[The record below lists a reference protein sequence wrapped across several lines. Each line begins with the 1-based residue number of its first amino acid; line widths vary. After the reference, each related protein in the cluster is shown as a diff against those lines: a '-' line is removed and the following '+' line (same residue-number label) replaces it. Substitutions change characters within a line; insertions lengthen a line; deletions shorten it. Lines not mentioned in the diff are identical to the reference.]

1 MRVFPLRQ
9 RLLLLLAILSSLTL
23 VALGTFSYVRAKN
36 IMLHG
41 AESAMALQADTL
53 ANAIVSQYAGEYA
66 RAVAG
71 LRQDPRVAACLAGRP
86 YDREGL
92 LASWSSF
99 LRLRSEAF
107 FVYFA
112 DLSGRV
118 HAIQPLRELPPDF
131 DARTRP
137 WFRRAMEH
145 PGVVGW
151 SDPYTE
157 FITGKTV
164 VSTVATVDAPEGG
177 KPLGVLGLDITAD
190 GLRNILSGVALPSG
204 SGLLVLTADGRPVT
218 ATGLGAALADRVDAT
233 PLRNLARGTHTAH
246 APPGNGHAMG
256 GTIGDNAGNGATY
269 LDVDGERV
277 LAAVRAVPGP
287 GWRLVLL
294 VPQEELLRAVAPIR
308 YGTVL
313 AIGGMLA
320 LFAVLFATAT
330 VGASGRVGQLAEY
343 MRSVAHGDFTVRNL
357 FSGRDE
363 FGALNRHLN
372 ELVMARR
379 DAEAALR
386 DAERQHR
393 ELVENAPIGIFR
405 TTWDGTILVL
415 NQHGAALLGFRDVA
429 HARALL
435 DDSVIP
441 LHVEPMDRQAM
452 LDDLAAGEVVT
463 GQRLRWYRRGGE
475 TIWISLYARRTGTAG
490 EPEVEGFFLDVT
502 GQVEDTMRLEQLAT
516 TDELTGVSNRRHFMA
531 RLEDEATR
539 SQRYGRPLSV
549 LLLDADHFKAVNDT
563 WGHEAGDM
571 VLRHI
576 TDVMGLSLREND
588 LIGRLGGE
596 EFGVLLPETALDRAL
611 RTAERIRTA
620 VEDAPVAV
628 RDAWVGCT
636 VSVGAAEYRGA
647 NDSLD
652 DLIRRADQ
660 MLMRAKEGG
669 RNRVCAPQATPTCPD
684 GAGRDGTSGN
694 GASGDGGD
702 GTGAA

>member
-1 MRVFPLRQ
+1 MRVISLRQ
-9 RLLLLLAILSSLTL
+9 RLLLLLAILSSLAL
-23 VALGTFSYVRAKN
+23 VALGTFSYVRARDA
-36 IMLHG
+36 MLRG

-66 RAVAG
+66 RAVAS
-71 LRQDPRVAACLAGRP
+71 LRQDPRVVACLAGRP
-86 YDREGL
+86 YDHQGL
-92 LASWSSF
+92 MASWSSF
-99 LRLRSEAF
+99 LRLRSEAY

-112 DLSGRV
+112 DMSGRV

-164 VSTVATVDAPEGG
+164 VSTVATVDDPAGG
-177 KPLGVLGLDITAD
+177 KPLGVLGLDITTD
-190 GLRNILSGVALPSG
+190 GLRTILSGVALPSG
-204 SGLLVLTADGRPVT
+204 SGLLVLTADGHSVT
-218 ATGLGAALADRVDAT
+218 ATGLGAALADRVDTT
-233 PLRNLARGTHTAH
+233 PLRNLARGTYTAH
-246 APPGNGHAMG
+246 APAQSGRTIG
-256 GTIGDNAGNGATY
+256 GTLGDNAGNGATY

-308 YGTVL
+308 YGTIL
-313 AIGGMLA
+313 AIGGMLI
-320 LFAVLFATAT
+320 LFAVLFAVATA
-330 VGASGRVGQLAEY
+330 GASGRVGQLAEY
-343 MRSVAHGDFTVRNL
+343 MRSVARGDFTVRNL
-357 FSGRDE
+357 FTGRDE

-372 ELVMARR
+372 ELVTARR

-405 TTWDGTILVL
+405 TTRDGTINVL

-429 HARALL
+429 HARAVL
-435 DDSVIP
+435 DDSIIP
-441 LHVEPMDRQAM
+441 LYAEPMDRLAM
-452 LDDLAAGEVVT
+452 LDDLTAGEVVT

-475 TIWISLYARRTGTAG
+475 AIWISLYARRTGTPEAQ
-490 EPEVEGFFLDVT
+490 EVESFFLDVT
-502 GQVEDTMRLEQLAT
+502 DQVEDTLRLEQLAT
-516 TDELTGVSNRRHFMA
+516 TDELTGVANRRHFMA
-531 RLEDEATR
+531 RLEDEAAR
-539 SQRYGRPLSV
+539 SLRYGRPLSV

-596 EFGVLLPETALDRAL
+596 EFGVLLPETALERAL
-611 RTAERIRTA
+611 RTAERIRAA

-669 RNRVCAPQATPTCPD
+669 RNRVCAQRATPTFT
-684 GAGRDGTSGN
+684 DGTSKEGAAGN
-694 GASGDGGD
+694 GQD
-702 GTGAA
+702 AA

>member
-1 MRVFPLRQ
+1 MRVISLRQ
-9 RLLLLLAILSSLTL
+9 RLLLLLAILSSLAL
-23 VALGTFSYVRAKN
+23 VALGTFSYVRAKDV
-36 IMLHG
+36 MLRG

-66 RAVAG
+66 RAVAS
-71 LRQDPRVAACLAGRP
+71 LRQDPRVVACLSGSP
-86 YDREGL
+86 YDHPGL
-92 LASWSSF
+92 MASWSSF
-99 LRLRSEAF
+99 LRLRAEAY

-118 HAIQPLRELPPDF
+118 HAIQPQRELPPDF

-164 VSTVATVDAPEGG
+164 VSTVATVDDPAGG
-177 KPLGVLGLDITAD
+177 KPLGVLGLDITTD
-190 GLRNILSGVALPSG
+190 GLRTILSGVALPSG
-204 SGLLVLTADGRPVT
+204 SGLLVLTAEGHPVT
-218 ATGLGAALADRVDAT
+218 STGLGAALADHVDTT
-233 PLRNLARGTHTAH
+233 PLRNLARGTYTAH
-246 APPGNGHAMG
+246 APAQSGRTIG

-269 LDVDGERV
+269 LDMDGERV

-308 YGTVL
+308 YGTIL
-313 AIGGMLA
+313 AIGGMLI
-320 LFAVLFATAT
+320 LFAVLFAVATAGT
-330 VGASGRVGQLAEY
+330 SGRVGRLAEY
-343 MRSVAHGDFTVRNL
+343 MRSVARGDFTVRNL
-357 FSGRDE
+357 FTGRDE

-372 ELVMARR
+372 ELVTARR

-405 TTWDGTILVL
+405 TTWDGSINVL

-429 HARALL
+429 HARAVL

-441 LHVEPMDRQAM
+441 LYAEPMDRQAM
-452 LDDLAAGEVVT
+452 LDDLTAGEVVT
-463 GQRLRWYRRGGE
+463 GLRLRWYRRGGE
-475 TIWISLYARRTGTAG
+475 AIWVSLYARRTGTPDA
-490 EPEVEGFFLDVT
+490 PEVESFFLDVT
-502 GQVEDTMRLEQLAT
+502 DQVEDTLRLEQLAT
-516 TDELTGVSNRRHFMA
+516 TDELTGVANRRHFMA
-531 RLEDEATR
+531 RLEDEAAR
-539 SQRYGRPLSV
+539 AQRYGRPLSV

-576 TDVMGLSLREND
+576 TDVMSLSLREND

-596 EFGVLLPETALDRAL
+596 EFGVLLPETAQERAL

-652 DLIRRADQ
+652 DLIRRADH

-669 RNRVCAPQATPTCPD
+669 RNRVCAQQATPSCAN
-684 GAGRDGTSGN
+684 GSGRNDP
-694 GASGDGGD
+694 A
-702 GTGAA
+702 

>member
-36 IMLHG
+36 VILRG
-41 AESAMALQADTL
+41 AESSLALQADTL
-53 ANAIVSQYAGEYA
+53 ASAIVSQYAGEYS
-66 RAVAG
+66 RAVAS
-71 LRQDPRVAACLAGRP
+71 LRQDPRMLACLMGQP

-92 LASWSSF
+92 MASWASF
-99 LRLRSEAF
+99 LRLRPEAY

-118 HAIQPLRELPPDF
+118 HAIQPPRELPPDF

-157 FITGKTV
+157 FITGRTV
-164 VSTVATVDAPEGG
+164 VSTVATVDDPVGG
-177 KPLGVLGLDITAD
+177 KPRGVLGLDITTD
-190 GLRNILSGVALPSG
+190 GLRTILSGVALPKG
-204 SGLLVLTADGRPVT
+204 SGLLVLTADGRTVT
-218 ATGLGAALADRVDAT
+218 ATGLGAVLADRVDAT
-233 PLRNLARGTHTAH
+233 PLRRLARGTYAAH
-246 APPGNGHAMG
+246 GTN
-256 GTIGDNAGNGATY
+256 GTIGENAANGDTY
-269 LDVDGERV
+269 LDVDGEPV
-277 LAAVRAVPGP
+277 LVSVRAVPGP

-294 VPQEELLRAVAPIR
+294 VPQEELLHAVAPIR
-308 YGTVL
+308 YGTIL
-313 AIGGMLA
+313 AIGGMLT
-320 LFAVLFATAT
+320 LFAVLFVTAT
-330 VGASGRVGQLAEY
+330 VGASGRVGLLADY
-343 MRSVAHGDFTVRNL
+343 MRSVAQGDFTVRNL
-357 FSGRDE
+357 FPGHDE

-372 ELVMARR
+372 ELVLARR

-405 TTWDGTILVL
+405 TAWDGSILVM
-415 NQHGAALLGFRDVA
+415 NQHGAALLGFRDVP
-429 HARALL
+429 HARAVL

-441 LHVEPMDRQAM
+441 LYVEPVDRQAM
-452 LDDLAAGEVVT
+452 LDDLAAGEVVP

-475 TIWISLYARRTGTAG
+475 AIWVSLYARRTGTPEA
-490 EPEVEGFFLDVT
+490 PEVEGFFLDVT
-502 GQVEDTMRLEQLAT
+502 GQVEDTRRLEQLAT

-539 SQRYGRPLSV
+539 ALRYGRPLSV

-611 RTAERIRTA
+611 RTAERIRAA

-628 RDAWVGCT
+628 RDVWVGCT
-636 VSVGAAEYRGA
+636 VSIGASEYKGA
-647 NDSLD
+647 HDSLD
-652 DLIRRADQ
+652 DLMRRADQ
-660 MLMRAKEGG
+660 MLMRAKESG
-669 RNRVCAPQATPTCPD
+669 RNRVCAPRSTPTCAEDSP
-684 GAGRDGTSGN
+684 AHPHP
-694 GASGDGGD
+694 
-702 GTGAA
+702 AAPSTPSQEDA

>member
-1 MRVFPLRQ
+1 MRVIPLRQ
-9 RLLLLLAILSSLTL
+9 RLLLLLAILSSLAL

-66 RAVAG
+66 RAVAS
-71 LRQDPRVAACLAGRP
+71 LRQDPRVVACLSGRP
-86 YDREGL
+86 YDHQGL
-92 LASWSSF
+92 MASWASF
-99 LRLRSEAF
+99 LRQRPEAY

-112 DLSGRV
+112 DMSGRV
-118 HAIQPLRELPPDF
+118 HAIQPPRDLPPDF

-164 VSTVATVDAPEGG
+164 VSTVATVDDPAGG
-177 KPLGVLGLDITAD
+177 KPLGVLGLDITTD

-204 SGLLVLTADGRPVT
+204 SGLLVLTANGHPVT
-218 ATGLGAALADRVDAT
+218 ATGLGAALADRVDTT
-233 PLRNLARGTHTAH
+233 PLRNLARGTYAAH
-246 APPGNGHAMG
+246 GTDRAIG

-269 LDVDGERV
+269 LHVDGEQV
-277 LAAVRAVPGP
+277 LTAVRAVPGP

-308 YGTVL
+308 YGTIL
-313 AIGGMLA
+313 AIGGTLL
-320 LFAVLFATAT
+320 LFAVLFAVATA
-330 VGASGRVGQLAEY
+330 GASGRVGQLAEY
-343 MRSVAHGDFTVRNL
+343 MRSVARGDFTVRNL
-357 FSGRDE
+357 FTGRDE

-372 ELVMARR
+372 ELVTARR

-405 TTWDGTILVL
+405 TAWDGTINVL

-429 HARALL
+429 HARAVL

-441 LHVEPMDRQAM
+441 LYAEPMDRQAM
-452 LDDLAAGEVVT
+452 LDDLTAGEVVT
-463 GQRLRWYRRGGE
+463 GLRLRWYRRGGE
-475 TIWISLYARRTGTAG
+475 AIWVSLYARRTGTPEA
-490 EPEVEGFFLDVT
+490 PEVESFFLDVT
-502 GQVEDTMRLEQLAT
+502 DQVEDTLRLEQLAT
-516 TDELTGVSNRRHFMA
+516 TDELTGVANRRHFMA
-531 RLEDEATR
+531 RLEDEAAR
-539 SQRYGRPLSV
+539 AQRYGRPLSV
-549 LLLDADHFKAVNDT
+549 LLLDADHFKSINDT

-596 EFGVLLPETALDRAL
+596 EFGVLLPETAQERAL
-611 RTAERIRTA
+611 RTAERIRVA

-628 RDAWVGCT
+628 RDVWVGCT

-652 DLIRRADQ
+652 DLIRRADH
-660 MLMRAKEGG
+660 MLMRAKEEG
-669 RNRVCAPQATPTCPD
+669 RNRVCAQQARPARAESP
-684 GAGRDGTSGN
+684 
-694 GASGDGGD
+694 D
-702 GTGAA
+702 GTGGNGPAGNGQDAA

>member
-1 MRVFPLRQ
+1 MRVIPLRQ

-23 VALGTFSYVRAKN
+23 VALGTFSYMRAKD
-36 IMLHG
+36 IMLRG

-53 ANAIVSQYAGEYA
+53 ANTIVSQYAGEYA
-66 RAVAG
+66 RAVAA
-71 LRQDPRVAACLAGRP
+71 LRQDQRMLACLAGRP
-86 YDREGL
+86 CDREGL

-99 LRLRSEAF
+99 LRLRSEAY

-112 DLSGRV
+112 DMSGRIMV
-118 HAIQPLRELPPDF
+118 MQPPRELPADF
-131 DARTRP
+131 DGSVRP
-137 WFRRAMEH
+137 WFRRAMRN

-157 FITGKTV
+157 IVTGKTV
-164 VSTVATVDAPEGG
+164 VSTVATVDNPAGG
-177 KPLGVLGLDITAD
+177 KPLGVLGLDITTE
-190 GLRNILSGVALPSG
+190 GLHTILHGVALPKG
-204 SGLLVLTADGRPVT
+204 SGLLVLTADGQPVT
-218 ATGLGAALADRVDAT
+218 ATGLGAMLADRLDTT
-233 PLRNLARGTHTAH
+233 PLRNLARGTYAAH
-246 APPGNGHAMG
+246 AAPDNDHTIG
-256 GTIGDNAGNGATY
+256 GTLGDNAGNGATY
-269 LDVDGERV
+269 LTIDGERV

-287 GWRLVLL
+287 GWRLALL
-294 VPQEELLRAVAPIR
+294 VPQEELLHAVAPIR
-308 YGTVL
+308 YGTIL
-313 AIGGMLA
+313 AIGGMLT
-320 LFAVLFATAT
+320 LFAVLFALATA
-330 VGASGRVGQLAEY
+330 GASGRVGQLAEY
-343 MRSVAHGDFTVRNL
+343 MRSVARGDFTVRNL
-357 FSGRDE
+357 FPGRDE
-363 FGALNRHLN
+363 FGELNRHLN

-379 DAEAALR
+379 DAESALR

-415 NQHGAALLGFRDVA
+415 NQHGAALLGFRDTD

-441 LHVEPMDRQAM
+441 LYAEPLDRQAM
-452 LDDLAAGEVVT
+452 LDGLIAGEVVT
-463 GQRLRWYRRGGE
+463 GHRQRWFRRGGE
-475 TIWISLYARRTGTAG
+475 AIWVSLYARRTGTPEA
-490 EPEVEGFFLDVT
+490 PEVESFFLDVT
-502 GQVEDTMRLEQLAT
+502 DQVEDTKRLEQLAT

-539 SQRYGRPLSV
+539 SQRYARPLSV
-549 LLLDADHFKAVNDT
+549 LLLDADHFKSVNDT

-611 RTAERIRTA
+611 RTAERIRSA

-628 RDAWVGCT
+628 RDVWIGCT

-652 DLIRRADQ
+652 DLMRRADH
-660 MLMRAKEGG
+660 MLMRAKESG
-669 RNRVCAPQATPTCPD
+669 RNRVCAQQETPTCPGNID
-684 GAGRDGTSGN
+684 GTGSGDTSGN
-694 GASGDGGD
+694 GQD
-702 GTGAA
+702 AA